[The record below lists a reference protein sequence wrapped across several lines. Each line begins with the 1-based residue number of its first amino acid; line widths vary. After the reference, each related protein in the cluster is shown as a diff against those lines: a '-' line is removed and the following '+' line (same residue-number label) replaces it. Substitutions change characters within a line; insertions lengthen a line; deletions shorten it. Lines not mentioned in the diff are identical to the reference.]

1 VILAGALLLVQS
13 EWSAEGGLPS
23 AEWSTAELARILAH
37 EKRAP
42 APLDATNAHLV
53 HPAAAKL
60 GQALFFEPRLSSNQQ
75 VSCATCHIP
84 EQFFADGKRLA
95 EGLAKGTRNT
105 PTILNAA
112 YQRWFFWDGRSD
124 SLWSQALQPIENPL
138 EMGSNRAAVLRLI
151 QSDATLSQLYREAF
165 ESAPDTSDECFAR
178 LGKAIHAYEHQL
190 VGGPSAFDRYA
201 RALRESDLSAQS
213 QYPADAR
220 RGLKLFIGE
229 ANCRLCHSGP
239 LFSDGEFH
247 NLGLPRSRTGA
258 KEDAGRYEALEK
270 LAQNPFRAGGTFSD
284 APQGERAQEVE
295 HTPRTGEVWGAFRT
309 PSLRNVTRT
318 APYMHRGQFR
328 ELRDVI
334 FFYSELEGA
343 EPSGHHGERVLKN
356 LNLSVAQMDDLL
368 SFLDTLE
375 EELPP
380 ATLRQ
385 PLAR

>member
-1 VILAGALLLVQS
+1 MMLAGALLLLQT
-13 EWSAEGGLPS
+13 EWSP
-23 AEWSTAELARILAH
+23 AELARILAH

-42 APLDATNAHLV
+42 APLDATNAHLTN
-53 HPAAAKL
+53 PAAAKL
-60 GQALFFEPRLSSNQQ
+60 GQALFFEPRLSSNGKI
-75 VSCATCHIP
+75 SCATCHIP
-84 EQFFADGKRLA
+84 EQFFTDDKRLA
-95 EGLAKGTRNT
+95 EGLEKGTRNT

-112 YQRWFFWDGRSD
+112 YQRWFYWDGRAD

-138 EMGSNRAAVLRLI
+138 ELGLRRDAALQLV
-151 QSDATLSQLYREAF
+151 QSDATLSELYRAAF
-165 ESAPDTSDECFAR
+165 GSAPDDKDESFAR

-190 VGGPSAFDRYA
+190 VGGLSAFDRYA
-201 RALRESDLSAQS
+201 RALRENDSTAQA

-220 RGLKLFIGE
+220 RGLKLFIGK

-258 KEDAGRYEALEK
+258 KEDAGRYEALAK
-270 LAQNPFRAGGTFSD
+270 LAQNPFRAGGIFSD
-284 APQGERAQEVE
+284 APQGERAQELE
-295 HTPRTGEVWGAFRT
+295 HTPRTGELWGAFRT

-318 APYMHRGQFR
+318 APYMHRGQFP

-343 EPSGHHGERVLKN
+343 EPAGHHGERVLQN
-356 LNLSVAQMDDLL
+356 LNLSVAEMDDLL

-375 EELPP
+375 EELP
-380 ATLRQ
+380 AEALRK
-385 PLAR
+385 PLPR

>member
-1 VILAGALLLVQS
+1 MLAGALLLLQT
-13 EWSAEGGLPS
+13 EWSAP
-23 AEWSTAELARILAH
+23 ELARILAH

-42 APLDATNAHLV
+42 APLDATNAYLSL
-53 HPAAAKL
+53 PAAAKL

-84 EQFFADGKRLA
+84 EQFFTDGKRLA
-95 EGLAKGTRNT
+95 EGLEKGTRNT

-138 EMGSNRAAVLRLI
+138 EMGSSRAAALQLI
-151 QSDATLSQLYREAF
+151 QTDATLNQLYREAF
-165 ESAPDTSDECFAR
+165 QSAPDTSDECFAR

-190 VGGPSAFDRYA
+190 VGGLSAFDRYA
-201 RALRESDLSAQS
+201 RALRENDLAEQTK
-213 QYPADAR
+213 YPEDAR
-220 RGLKLFIGE
+220 RGLRLFIGK

-270 LAQNPFRAGGTFSD
+270 LAHNPFRAAGSFSD
-284 APQGERAQEVE
+284 APQGERAQELE
-295 HTPRTGEVWGAFRT
+295 HTPRTSELWGAFRT

-343 EPSGHHGERVLKN
+343 EPAGHHGERVLKN
-356 LNLSVAQMDDLL
+356 LNLSVAEMDDLL

-380 ATLRQ
+380 EALRR
-385 PLAR
+385 PLQVPLQHPQQKPRR